1 MQLLFAT
8 SIGLVDGGSHTFCN
22 GVGIHDC
29 FAVDVSSGTPNR
41 LCQASLVAKETFLV
55 CIEDGDKRDF
65 RQVEAFPE
73 QVHADQHIM
82 FPQAKF
88 TQDAY
93 AVERID
99 VAMDVSCLNPIA
111 KQILRHFLS
120 HTFRE
125 RDDQHTFLPFD
136 APLNLFHEV
145 VHLIFCGTNLDEGVE
160 QTRRPDDLFH
170 DNAFALLNFIVRRS
184 CADVYNLVRHL
195 LKLLEFQRSVVL
207 RSRQTEAIIHESRLA
222 GLVSAVHRMQLRHRH
237 MAFVD
242 DHEEVLGEEVEQA
255 IRASSRLASVEVTAV
270 VLDSGTMSQLAN
282 HFYIVGNAFVQTLC
296 LKFFPLTLK
305 ERNLCTKVL
314 LNLHDCPVLSILR
327 GHEEIGRIYLVA
339 IIELNAY
346 KQLSIKLFDALD
358 FIIPESDSE
367 QEIAVG
373 KGDIHR
379 VAFHSVLPSG
389 QTYIVADIKQLVQA
403 TQQLVSVKLLTN
415 VKFEQTLVE
424 SRWIAHSIDAGNAAN
439 NDDILPSGKQS
450 ACSREPHL
458 IDFLVDGQV
467 FLDVRISRRHVGF
480 RLIIVVVADVVL
492 HSVVREELL
501 HLAVELSGKRLVV
514 REDEGRAVD
523 VTDDVGDGERLSA
536 ARNAQKRLS
545 LNALSDAIRQL
556 LNGFGLVS
564 RRNIIR
570 YELELIHDAKVHKS
584 EQITKHYG

>member
-8 SIGLVDGGSHTFCN
+8 SIGLVDGGSHAFCN

-29 FAVDVSSGTPNR
+29 FAVDISSGTTNR

-73 QVHADQHIM
+73 QIHADQHIM
-82 FPQAKF
+82 LPQAKF
-88 TQDAY
+88 AQNAN

-99 VAMDVSCLNPIA
+99 VAMDVSSLNAIA
-111 KQILRHFLS
+111 KQILRHFLGHS
-120 HTFRE
+120 FRE

-145 VHLIFCGTNLDEGVE
+145 VHLIFRRTNLDEGVE
-160 QTRRPDDLFH
+160 QTRRSDDLFH

-242 DHEEVLGEEVEQA
+242 DHEEVLGEEVEQT
-255 IRASSRLASVEVTAV
+255 IRARSRLASIEVTAV
-270 VLDSGTMSQLAN
+270 VLYSGTMSQLAN
-282 HFYIVGNAFVQTLC
+282 HFYIVGHAFVQTLC
-296 LKFFPLTLK
+296 FKLFPLTLK
-305 ERNLCTKVL
+305 ERNLRSKVL

-327 GHEEIGRIYLVA
+327 GHKEIGRIYLVA

-346 KQLSIKLFDALD
+346 KQLSIKLFDALY

-373 KGDIHR
+373 KGNIHR
-379 VAFHSVLPSG
+379 VAFHPVFPSG

-403 TQQLVSVKLLTN
+403 TQQLVSVELLTH

-424 SRWIAHSIDAGNAAN
+424 SRRIAHSIDAGNAAN
-439 NDDILPSGKQS
+439 HDDILPPRKQS

-467 FLDVRISRRHVGF
+467 LLDVRISRRHVGL
-480 RLIIVVVADVVL
+480 RLIVVVVADVVL
-492 HSVVREELL
+492 HSIVREELL

-523 VTDDVGDGERLSA
+523 VTDDVSDGERLSA

-570 YELELIHDAKVHKS
+570 YKLELIHDAKVHKS